1 MRIAFFAWESLHSV
15 PVGGVAVH
23 VTELAAA
30 LQRRGHEV
38 HVFTRLGEGQNT
50 YCLADGIHY
59 HRCPI
64 ELHRDFVTEMNNM
77 SNSFVY
83 FMRQTEAYQGAH
95 FDVVHGHDWLCAKGI
110 VQVKN
115 NYSRPVFLTI
125 HSTEFGRCGNRR
137 FNGQSERIRIV
148 EAEGTFCADRVIAVS
163 GVLCDEVKSQYRV
176 PDWKLRCVHNG
187 INCSHFDGYIDPGI
201 CRRTYGIGPMD
212 PMVLFVG
219 RMAIQKG
226 PDLLLEAVPG
236 ILHHRRDAKIVFVR
250 DGYMKQSLEHRAN
263 QLGVRHAVRFL
274 GSMSINVDLTN
285 LYKSADVVCVPSRNE
300 PFGIVV
306 LEAWA
311 AGKPVVVT
319 KNSGPA
325 EIVNH
330 NHEGFIVYDNPGS
343 ICWGI
348 KEIFNNFSHARW
360 MGERGRAKA
369 AFQFSWDASASQTEG
384 IYRELIDSR
393 R

>member
-1 MRIAFFAWESLHSV
+1 MKIAFFAWESLHSV

-50 YCLADGIHY
+50 YALIDGVHY

-64 ELHRDFVTEMNNM
+64 DLHPDFITEMNNM
-77 SNSFVY
+77 GNSFVY
-83 FMRQTEAYQGAH
+83 FMRQSEAFQGAH
-95 FDVVHGHDWLCAKGI
+95 FDVVHGQDWLSSKGI

-115 NYSRPVFLTI
+115 NYGRKVFLTL
-125 HSTEFGRCGNRR
+125 HSTEYGRCGNHH
-137 FNGQSERIRIV
+137 FNGQSGRIRMV
-148 EAEGTFCADRVIAVS
+148 EAEGAFVADRVIAVS
-163 GVLCDEVKSQYRV
+163 GALCDEVKSQYRV
-176 PDWKLRCVHNG
+176 PDWKLRCVYNG
-187 INCSHFDGYIDPGI
+187 VNCSNFDGFIDPAV
-201 CRRTYGIGPMD
+201 CRRSYNIGPMD

-219 RMAIQKG
+219 RLAVQKG

-236 ILHHRRDAKIVFVR
+236 LLHHKPDTKVVFAG
-250 DGYMKQSLEHRAN
+250 DGYMRQALENRAN
-263 QLGVRHAVRFL
+263 ELGVRHAVRFL
-274 GSMSINVDLTN
+274 GSMGMYGDLIN
-285 LYKSADVVCVPSRNE
+285 LYKSTDVVCVPSRNE

-319 KNSGPA
+319 RNGGPA
-325 EIVNH
+325 EMVTH
-330 NHEGFIVYDNPGS
+330 NQDGFVVYDNPGS

-348 KEIFNNFSHARW
+348 KEVFNNFAHARW
-360 MGERGRAKA
+360 MGERGRVKA
-369 AFQFSWDASASQTEG
+369 AYRFTWDVAAAQTEG
-384 IYRELIDSR
+384 IYREIIDGR
-393 R
+393 